1 MTNRNFIFSLAAAGI
16 LGVNLPALETSPL
29 DKVNIRL
36 LLHHIKETLS
46 VSMENS
52 ISEFNT
58 QETRDSV
65 TGPVRD
71 ILKQSGLVHHVF
83 CDETNNPPSVVDNYD
98 LVVVINIHPP
108 GKYSPMIR
116 LTANMRFMES

>member
-1 MTNRNFIFSLAAAGI
+1 MTNRNFIFSLASAGI
-16 LGVNLPALETSPL
+16 LVVNLPALETSPL

-52 ISEFNT
+52 IFEFNT
-58 QETRDSV
+58 QETRDIV

-71 ILKQSGLVHHVF
+71 ILKQSGLVHHVI
-83 CDETNNPPSVVDNYD
+83 CDDPPSVVDNYD